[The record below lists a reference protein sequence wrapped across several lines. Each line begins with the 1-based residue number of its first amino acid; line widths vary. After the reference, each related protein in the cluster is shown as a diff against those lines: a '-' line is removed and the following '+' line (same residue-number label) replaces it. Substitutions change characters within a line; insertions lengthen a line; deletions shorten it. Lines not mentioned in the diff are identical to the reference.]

1 MFDSI
6 FNLII
11 IFIPMAILIG
21 RFVSRVRS
29 RNNPPPKPPQPYIPV
44 HFEDDDDES
53 EYFAKPKAAL
63 EMRKEAS
70 RPKEVYPPASSLF
83 KAPLEQ
89 NFIKSTIPAFDS
101 PPRAAAPKTSVTAR
115 KAEAPQERKDF
126 VLNLNHLSAMKQAVV
141 MAEILGTPKGLM

>member
-70 RPKEVYPPASSLF
+70 RPKEVYPPASALF
-83 KAPLEQ
+83 QAPLEQ

-101 PPRAAAPKTSVTAR
+101 APRSAAPKAVVK
-115 KAEAPQERKDF
+115 KAEAPPERKDF